1 MQIIEVWKVC
11 AEALWILSKPL
22 QTKQSYIL
30 KKGNTFNIPHLNM
43 NITSLIQGKNMYI
56 TSLIQGKKTR
66 GKMDHGTKK
75 ENY

>member
-1 MQIIEVWKVC
+1 MRRGIVDSFKTPSDKTV
-11 AEALWILSKPL
+11 LYSK
-22 QTKQSYIL
+22 KRE
-30 KKGNTFNIPHLNM
+30 TFNIPHLNM

-66 GKMDHGTKK
+66 GKMDPGTKK